1 MLLKKGLAF
10 GGAMLMAA
18 VPGQSAMLHA
28 QSTQTGT
35 ATAGSGTTLVTDAL
49 DLVAGTMTTVVGT
62 VVNAA
67 GSLVDAVTT
76 TLSPTSPTAP
86 VTTVLAAPQ
95 PGTAIVASPI
105 APTSGAAPSGAIATS
120 SAGPVVAKVFTVST
134 LAELRSAL
142 AAAQSLAGAEIRVNP
157 GNYGDLL
164 WNSKKYPLGRV
175 YVVAATSTKPV
186 FRTIEANFSENMSF
200 HGLKVTGL
208 QTGRGVKLNSSRNM
222 SFTGGEV
229 SGVTENRNPWDEGIT
244 GIQVRFSSNVV
255 VQDNVFSDMRAAMY
269 VQRSSNVSIRYNR
282 LHYIRE
288 GLNIVATDRVQVRG
302 NHFSHFFPRYD
313 LKEHPD
319 AIQLWTNGEVVGS
332 TRVRISEN
340 LISMGAKRA
349 IQGLLS
355 GCEAAGVRH
364 SDWEVSRNVYYGS
377 SVHGLSFHCVD
388 GLKVWNNV
396 IVASPHADVN
406 NSIRSADGTE
416 SGGYLPRLRIRM
428 STNVSAWNNILMAG
442 PSLDTTPV
450 TRWDNW
456 DIVDA
461 MGWGGQPWTDFF
473 AGGRPTSEAPT
484 LSAFITRDP
493 SVTRTR
499 NGGITATFVHGTRG
513 LTRTQQMTEVL
524 DLLRV

>member
-62 VVNAA
+62 VVSAA
-67 GSLVDAVTT
+67 GSLVDAVAT

-142 AAAQSLAGAEIRVNP
+142 AAAQTLAGAEIRVNP

-186 FRTIEANFSENMSF
+186 FRSIEANFSENMSF

-269 VQRSSNVSIRYNR
+269 VQRSSNVFIRYNR
-282 LHYIRE
+282 LHYVRE
-288 GLNIVATDRVQVRG
+288 GLNIVAINQIEIRG
-302 NHFSHFFPRYD
+302 NHFSHFYPRYD

-319 AIQLWTNGEVVGS
+319 AIQFWTNGETVGS
-332 TRVRISEN
+332 SKVRISEN
-340 LISMGAKRA
+340 LISMGGLRA
-349 IQGLLS
+349 VQGVF
-355 GCEAAGVRH
+355 AGSEVETARH
-364 SDWEVSRNVYYGS
+364 TDWEVNRNVYYGS
-377 SVHGLSFHCVD
+377 SPHGLSFSRID

-406 NSIRSADGTE
+406 NSVRTATT
-416 SGGYLPRLRIRM
+416 SGGYIPRLRARN
-428 STNVSAWNNILMAG
+428 STGFYAWNNIMMASK
-442 PSLDTTPV
+442 PSTDSATSV
-450 TRWDNW
+450 SSYDNW
-456 DIVDA
+456 DIIDSLSGV
-461 MGWGGQPWTDFF
+461 GQPWTDFF
-473 AGGRPTSEAPT
+473 VGGRPIDEAPQ
-484 LSAFITRDP
+484 LSLFLTRRPSLAF
-493 SVTRTR
+493 SR
-499 NGGITATFVHGTRG
+499 NGGVTTSFVYGARS
-513 LTRTQQMTEVL
+513 LSKIDQLKEVHSL
-524 DLLRV
+524 IL